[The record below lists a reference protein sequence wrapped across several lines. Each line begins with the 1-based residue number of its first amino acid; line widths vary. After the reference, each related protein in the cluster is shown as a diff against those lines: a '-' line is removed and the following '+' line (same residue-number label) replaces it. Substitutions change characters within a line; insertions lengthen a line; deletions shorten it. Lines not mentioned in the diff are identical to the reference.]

1 MHYILM
7 SKSLK
12 LVIELRA
19 YYVCVCQGISVS
31 WRNCLYLVTSYACFF
46 ISLSLME
53 ELPVFIHQLRIIL
66 FSLCLTESNE
76 RATCIYS
83 PVTPLSL
90 SH

>member
-31 WRNCLYLVTSYACFF
+31 WRNCLYLVTSYASFF
-46 ISLSLME
+46 FSLSLME
-53 ELPVFIHQLRIIL
+53 ELPVFSHQLRL
-66 FSLCLTESNE
+66 FLYLTESNG
-76 RATCIYS
+76 RATCVYS
-83 PVTPLSL
+83 PVTHYPFLTV